1 MPRKTR
7 RVGKKKKCQKRKYV
21 KQTRKY
27 KILKGGLGDND
38 KVNIDITD
46 RIMFQGGCKQAGG
59 GGDHSTRENKI
70 MEFEKYLFGSAI
82 HAELW
87 KQILQLC
94 FDNLIPFYILTSGS
108 KFGIIR
114 TFQLLELDDFVTEVL
129 CNNPSVDINPINKNE
144 PGREDFKKMNKYQ
157 IIERIIENRKSM
169 GIFVDNDERNRKNC
183 ELCPNIEFEHAHGIQ
198 INRFDKPYQTRFSS
212 FVADLSSE
220 YKSPI
225 SEFSIKSY
233 DKRYSNLVHENIL
246 HEIIRDITRG
256 EKEIRFLFADFDGT
270 MSPWRSALPFHVEGF
285 NSRFYSHFNVVR
297 VKN

>member
-1 MPRKTR
+1 M
-7 RVGKKKKCQKRKYV
+7 VKKKKYQKRKYV
-21 KQTRKY
+21 KRTRKY

-46 RIMFQGGCKQAGG
+46 RIMFRGGCNQAGG

-70 MEFEKYLFGSAI
+70 MEFERYLFGSAK

-94 FDNLIPFYILTSGS
+94 FDNSILFYILTSGS

-157 IIERIIENRKSM
+157 IIERIIAQPTSRGR
-169 GIFVDNDERNRKNC
+169 GIFVDNDERNRNNSD
-183 ELCPNIEFEHAHGIQ
+183 LCPNIKFKHARGIQ
-198 INRFDKPYQTRFSS
+198 IDRFDEKYQTRFSS
-212 FVADLSSE
+212 FVSELSIE

-225 SEFSIKSY
+225 SRFSEMSY
-233 DKRYSNLVHENIL
+233 DKNHSNLVNESIL
-246 HEIIRDITRG
+246 DQIITDITTG
-256 EKEIRFLFADFDGT
+256 EIRYLFADFDGT

-285 NSRFYSHFNVVR
+285 NNRFYSHFNVVH
-297 VKN
+297 VEN